1 MTIIEA
7 LKEGENIL
15 INSNVSE
22 AKIGAKLLLENVLNV
37 KHAKLICMYK
47 DEIDR
52 KVYKKFLK
60 CIKMRSKHM
69 PIDYIIGIKEFMG
82 LTFKVNKNVLVPRE
96 DTEVLVSESINALK
110 NLNNDTNNNKENKNN
125 DEIYNVID
133 MCTGSGCIAL
143 TVATKLKKTKVYS
156 VDLSKKALKVA
167 RYNSKLNNVSNVTFV
182 HSDLFNKFFKGNLKK
197 KLENNVDLIISN
209 PPYIKSD
216 IVKELEREVRDYEP
230 TMALD
235 GGEDGLIFYKR
246 IINDAKTFLK
256 DNGILAF
263 EIDYTY
269 YEIIKKLFEDAGYKD
284 IGLFKDFNGLDR
296 VMIARKEK

>member
-22 AKIGAKLLLENVLNV
+22 AKLGAKLLLENVLNV

-52 KVYKKFLK
+52 KAYKKFLK

-269 YEIIKKLFEDAGYKD
+269 YEIIKKLFEDA
-284 IGLFKDFNGLDR
+284 
-296 VMIARKEK
+296 